1 MPIATAT
8 SKNANNHP
16 PAVKTRQG
24 INTHHTIVRQTT
36 GAAYAASKYIELPV
50 REECTLME
58 FLLKQMGITKN
69 RAKNLLAG
77 RAVTVD
83 RKLATHYGTP
93 LHVGEVVRVARH
105 RQSTMLLNQYV
116 KIVYEDK
123 DLVVIEKA
131 EGILSMAA
139 SPKQYC
145 VKKVLD
151 AYFEKRHF
159 KCTAHV
165 VHRLDRE
172 TSGLMLYAKNI
183 ETAHLLEDNWHDL
196 VYDRRYVALVCGDMD
211 QEGGTVQSWLKESKS
226 FVTYSSPTDNGGKLA
241 ITHFHRLKHNRDFSL
256 VELKLETGRKNQI
269 RVHMADMGFPVAGDR
284 KYGNGRDPLHRMALH
299 AFRLNFTH
307 PVTGEDMRFET
318 AIPLDFQRP
327 FQADGSAPE
336 E

>member
-1 MPIATAT
+1 MD
-8 SKNANNHP
+8 
-16 PAVKTRQG
+16 
-24 INTHHTIVRQTT
+24 
-36 GAAYAASKYIELPV
+36 
-50 REECTLME
+50 
-58 FLLKQMGITKN
+58 FLLKQMGITRN
-69 RAKNLLAG
+69 RAKDLLSG

-83 RKLATHYGTP
+83 RKLVTHYSTL
-93 LHVGEVVRVARH
+93 LHVGEVVRVSRH
-105 RQSTMLLNQYV
+105 RQSTMLINRYV

-131 EGILSMAA
+131 EGILSMAS

-145 VKKVLD
+145 VKTVLD

-172 TSGLMLYAKNI
+172 TSGLMIYAKNV
-183 ETAHLLEDNWHDL
+183 ETARLLEDNWHQL

-211 QEGGTVQSWLKESKS
+211 REGGTIQSWLKESKS

-241 ITHFHRLKHNRDFSL
+241 ITHYHRLRHNADFSL

-269 RVHMADMGFPVAGDR
+269 RVHMADLGYPIAGDR

-307 PVTGEDMRFET
+307 PVTGQDMQFET
-318 AIPLDFQRP
+318 PIPQEFQWP
-327 FQADGSAPE
+327 FQTEGDTSE

>member
-1 MPIATAT
+1 MD
-8 SKNANNHP
+8 
-16 PAVKTRQG
+16 
-24 INTHHTIVRQTT
+24 
-36 GAAYAASKYIELPV
+36 
-50 REECTLME
+50 
-58 FLLKQMGITKN
+58 FLLKQMGITRN
-69 RAKNLLAG
+69 RAKDLLSG

-83 RKLATHYGTP
+83 RKLVTHYSTL
-93 LHVGEVVRVARH
+93 LHVGEVVRVSRH
-105 RQSTMLLNQYV
+105 RQSTMLINRYV

-123 DLVVIEKA
+123 DLIIIEKG
-131 EGILSMAA
+131 EGILAMAS

-145 VKKVLD
+145 VKTVLD

-172 TSGLMLYAKNI
+172 TSGLMIYAKNV
-183 ETAHLLEDNWHDL
+183 ETARLLEDNWHQL

-211 QEGGTVQSWLKESKS
+211 REGGTIQSWLKESKS

-241 ITHFHRLKHNRDFSL
+241 ITHYHRLRHNADFSL

-269 RVHMADMGFPVAGDR
+269 RVHMADLGYPIAGDR

-307 PVTGEDMRFET
+307 PVTGQDMQFET
-318 AIPLDFQRP
+318 PIPQEFQWP
-327 FQADGSAPE
+327 FQTEGDTSE

>member
-1 MPIATAT
+1 MD
-8 SKNANNHP
+8 
-16 PAVKTRQG
+16 
-24 INTHHTIVRQTT
+24 
-36 GAAYAASKYIELPV
+36 
-50 REECTLME
+50 
-58 FLLKQMGITKN
+58 FLLKQMGITRN
-69 RAKNLLAG
+69 RAKDLLSG

-83 RKLATHYGTP
+83 RKLVTHYSTL
-93 LHVGEVVRVARH
+93 LHVGEVVRVSRH
-105 RQSTMLLNQYV
+105 RQSTMLINRYV

-131 EGILSMAA
+131 EGILSMAS

-145 VKKVLD
+145 VKTVLD

-172 TSGLMLYAKNI
+172 TSGLMIYAKNV
-183 ETAHLLEDNWHDL
+183 ETARLLEDNWHQL
-196 VYDRRYVALVCGDMD
+196 VYDRRYMALVCGDMD
-211 QEGGTVQSWLKESKS
+211 REGGTIQSWLKESKS

-241 ITHFHRLKHNRDFSL
+241 ITHYHRLRHNADFSL

-269 RVHMADMGFPVAGDR
+269 RVHMADLGYPIAGDR

-307 PVTGEDMRFET
+307 PVTGQDMQFET
-318 AIPLDFQRP
+318 PIPQEFQWP
-327 FQADGSAPE
+327 FQTEGDTSE